1 MGALVVIHEFGHFA
15 AAKLLDVKVLR
26 FSFGYGRPLVRV
38 TFGETEYQIAIF
50 PIGGYVHIQGIER
63 EATATPVETGRS
75 LAYRPLWQRA
85 AIVLAGPAANLLLP
99 VFIYGAFYARHT
111 MVGGPVIGD
120 VIENSVASRAG
131 LEAGD
136 RVVEINGSPVRYW
149 EDIERAVRA
158 SAGQELHIRVTRGYK
173 TLERYLTPVEQIV
186 WAKGRNGKSTLQGRI
201 GITYSPFAPLVG
213 VIDAQSPAARAG
225 LQTHDLV
232 TSIDGRPVHNWNDV
246 QRALGRLPRRTSIVY
261 FRGTEIPGIP
271 QIELLSPGFADLV
284 PESQLNPTLSR
295 QTYTGI
301 EHAEM
306 FVAHVDAES
315 PADHAGLQPG
325 DLITALDGK
334 PIVQWNE
341 LDQRLQANPSK
352 AFTLTWKRAVPGG
365 NTEVHTATL
374 NQDWRK
380 VLDEYGHAETR
391 LVFGAHNDVDRG
403 AGAMTPIDGRFRYAA
418 AKAVERTGDTIETM
432 VAGLT
437 QILGGETPSDAL
449 GGPLMMYRVAKVSG
463 DQGWDTFWLM
473 IAFISVNLGLINLL
487 PIPML
492 DGGHLLV
499 FGIEGILRRP
509 LSAPARV
516 RVQQIGLAVI
526 LLITILALRNDIARY
541 LTP

>member
-15 AAKLLDVKVLR
+15 AAKLLEVKVLR

-63 EATATPVETGRS
+63 EATATPAETGRS
-75 LAYRPLWQRA
+75 LAYRPLWQRT

-186 WAKGRNGKSTLQGRI
+186 WAKGRNGRSTLQGRI

-232 TSIDGRPVHNWNDV
+232 TSIDGHPVHNWNDV

-352 AFTLTWKRAVPGG
+352 AFTLTWKRAVTGG

-391 LVFGAHNDVDRG
+391 LVFGAHNDVDRS

-432 VAGLT
+432 VAGLM

-509 LSAPARV
+509 LSAAARV